1 MPTKTRTTVRK
12 GATEKSLVYDSLA
25 SFNQAFAQILQN
37 LRTLEKLC
45 SLQHD
50 FFSGLQVTLEETQAR
65 ANYEVI
71 GSLHDR
77 EEIDW
82 GRFGRLR
89 RQWEKKFEDPNDILV
104 AAARLKKPR
113 QKSAGSKRL
122 ERR

>member
-1 MPTKTRTTVRK
+1 MPTKTRTTVRE
-12 GATEKSLVYDSLA
+12 GATEKFLVYDSLA
-25 SFNQAFAQILQN
+25 GFNQAFAQVLQN

-50 FFSGLQVTLEETQAR
+50 FFSGLQVTLEETRAW
-65 ANYEVI
+65 ANYEVL
-71 GSLHDR
+71 GRLHDR

-89 RQWEKKFEDPNDILV
+89 RQWEKKNEDPNDILLE
-104 AAARLKKPR
+104 AARLKKPR

-122 ERR
+122 QRR

>member
-1 MPTKTRTTVRK
+1 MRE
-12 GATEKSLVYDSLA
+12 GATEKFLVYDSLA

-50 FFSGLQVTLEETQAR
+50 FFSGLQVTLEEAR
-65 ANYEVI
+65 AWANYEVV

-77 EEIDW
+77 EENDW

-89 RQWEKKFEDPNDILV
+89 RQWEKKYEDPNDILV
-104 AAARLKKPR
+104 EAARLKKPR

>member
-1 MPTKTRTTVRK
+1 MPTKTRPTARN

-25 SFNQAFAQILQN
+25 GFNHAFAQVLQN

-50 FFSGLQVTLEETQAR
+50 FFSGLQVALEETRAW
-65 ANYEVI
+65 ANYEVL
-71 GSLHDR
+71 GRLHDR

-89 RQWEKKFEDPNDILV
+89 RQWEKKNEDPKDVLLE
-104 AAARLKKPR
+104 AARWKKPR
-113 QKSAGSKRL
+113 QPSAGSKRI

>member
-1 MPTKTRTTVRK
+1 MRE
-12 GATEKSLVYDSLA
+12 GATEKFLVYDSLA
-25 SFNQAFAQILQN
+25 DFNHAFAQVLQN

-45 SLQHD
+45 SLQRD
-50 FFSGLQVTLEETQAR
+50 FFSGLQVTLEETRAW
-65 ANYEVI
+65 ANYEVV